1 MLICFVKELIE
12 DLLTQDTLGRRNY
25 LIGDTVLFIHR
36 DTVIVLKVN
45 KEKVL
50 YYVFFFLLIFFY
62 EVK

>member
-1 MLICFVKELIE
+1 MLIYFVKELIE

-36 DTVIVLKVN
+36 DIVIVMKVN

-50 YYVFFFLLIFFY
+50 YYVFFLINFLL
-62 EVK
+62 